1 MTRSTTFPRAR
12 LVAWLDA
19 ASRFMLS
26 LSLLT
31 FVCQI
36 GCGVRPDERPAIVTT
51 ETKPALIE
59 AEPDASSGDAG
70 DWLARAPKETWDAIY
85 LPGKRGESKIG
96 WSHTTIETTQEN
108 GETFVEI
115 SQESHLEV
123 LRYRE
128 TTIQSIFSASRE
140 KADGTFLS
148 ASCRL
153 TSDGAVTQTT
163 NLERVEEGLRIERS
177 AGGAADTAVIP
188 FPEGTAGYYGID
200 RSLLSKPMEPGETRT
215 IRYVAPAIDQVV
227 EAMLKAVDYEET
239 PLLQSRKEKLLRI
252 EATQRIGAASF
263 ESQLWTNQSGE
274 TLKSF
279 EPLVGQTVYRTTKE
293 IAEAQTEPVEVDLGL
308 DTVAPARLTRIEDL
322 TQAIFDVKVAGS
334 DAATIFPETTGQ
346 RVEALPGGGAR
357 IWVNRIRPDSGPAD
371 PGNGGKRGRA
381 PGEADLASN
390 AFLQSDDPSVQAF
403 ARSIAP
409 DEQDD
414 WKIAVA
420 LEKAVRET
428 IENKNLSQSL
438 LSAADV
444 LKRKEGDCTEHAVL
458 LAAAL
463 RVREIP
469 SRIAIGLTYVPGLGG
484 FAYHMW
490 TEAWISDR
498 WIPLDATT
506 ARGGTSASYLKLE
519 DSSLAGASPLSAFLP
534 AMRVLNRLQV
544 ETSGMTYDGATP
556 LGENGGSG
564 TQKPARPIA
573 GPALPP

>member
-1 MTRSTTFPRAR
+1 MTGRTIDAMQRWTLSRS
-12 LVAWLDA
+12 A
-19 ASRFMLS
+19 ASQFMLS
-26 LSLLT
+26 MSLLA
-31 FVCQI
+31 FV
-36 GCGVRPDERPAIVTT
+36 GCGVKPEDRPSTVTT
-51 ETKPALIE
+51 AIEPASNEVET
-59 AEPDASSGDAG
+59 DAAPVDSGE
-70 DWLARAPKETWDAIY
+70 WLARAPKETWDAIY

-96 WSHTTIETTQEN
+96 WSHTTIETTQEK

-115 SQESHLEV
+115 AQESHLEV

-128 TTIQSIFSASRE
+128 TTIQSIFSTSRE
-140 KADGTFLS
+140 RADGTFLS

-163 NLERVEEGLRIERS
+163 NLERVEGGLKVERS

-200 RSLLSKPMEPGETRT
+200 QSLFSQPMKPGETRT

-227 EAMLKAVDYEET
+227 EATLKGVDFEET
-239 PLLQSRKEKLLRI
+239 QLLEGRKEKLLRI
-252 EATQRIGAASF
+252 EATQRIGAAELKSR
-263 ESQLWTNQSGE
+263 LWTNETGE

-293 IAEAQTEPVEVDLGL
+293 IAQAQTEPVEVDLGL
-308 DTVAPARLTRIEDL
+308 DTVAPAKLTRIEDL

-334 DAATIFPETTGQ
+334 DAATIFPQTTGQ

-357 IWVNRIRPDSGPAD
+357 IWVDRIRPSDRSANSESDAP
-371 PGNGGKRGRA
+371 KRVA
-381 PGEADLASN
+381 PTEDDLASN
-390 AFLQSDDPSVQAF
+390 AFLQSDDPAVQAF
-403 ARSIAP
+403 AKSIAP
-409 DEQDD
+409 EAKDD
-414 WKIAVA
+414 WTIAVA
-420 LEKAVRET
+420 LEKAVRDT

-444 LKRKEGDCTEHAVL
+444 LKLKEGDCTEHAVL

-463 RVREIP
+463 RARGIP

-490 TEAWISDR
+490 TEAWIGDR

-506 ARGGTSASYLKLE
+506 ARGGTTASYLKLE
-519 DSSLAGASPLSAFLP
+519 DSSLAGASPFSAFLP
-534 AMRVLNRLQV
+534 AMQVLNRLSV
-544 ETSGMTYDGATP
+544 ETSGMTY
-556 LGENGGSG
+556 GEEAPADEKGGSAAE
-564 TQKPARPIA
+564 KPARPIA
-573 GPALPP
+573 GPPLPP